1 MKRIALTCKDPG
13 KWFHDC
19 VDCNHYEKCDYFQKP
34 KQSPS
39 SNDGLGTKRNSDMI
53 IDSARII
60 VFSTNPVKLIA
71 SQIRYHRLVEKMYR
85 QNVRIK

>member
-1 MKRIALTCKDPG
+1 MTKT
-13 KWFHDC
+13 
-19 VDCNHYEKCDYFQKP
+19 

-60 VFSTNPVKLIA
+60 VSSTDPVKLITA
-71 SQIRYHRLVEKMYR
+71 QIQYCRLVEKMYR
-85 QNVRIK
+85 QNARVK

>member
-1 MKRIALTCKDPG
+1 MNKT
-13 KWFHDC
+13 
-19 VDCNHYEKCDYFQKP
+19 

-60 VFSTNPVKLIA
+60 ANSLDPVKLITA
-71 SQIRYHRLVEKMYR
+71 HIQYQILVEKMCR
-85 QNVRIK
+85 QNLRRK